1 MESTKKYK
9 IKVSESSGNSVEVYE
24 LELETDRIEWS
35 MEQYGRHRRVVGY
48 KILEI
53 DGVIQTNDSSSL

>member
-24 LELETDRIEWS
+24 LELETDRIKWS
-35 MEQYGRHRRVVGY
+35 MEQYGRHRRIVGY